1 MELIPILATIILVAT
16 ISTFFLAIG
25 AYALYKIRERR
36 GEQVEIQAPS
46 TVQAEVLTPEVIY
59 EQSQT
64 KEAARAPAAPTFEP
78 SRVPSYRPS
87 AEPIFVRTAR
97 QQPTTQPAQAKY
109 TPAPQQFVPQRQEQ
123 PRQVQAGPPQSA
135 TSEQKFMKYTAEGY
149 VPAKE
154 GAKSGGGLKWR

>member
-64 KEAARAPAAPTFEP
+64 KEATRAPAKPTFEP
-78 SRVPSYRPS
+78 SRVPSYRP
-87 AEPIFVRTAR
+87 AVEPIFVQTAR
-97 QQPTTQPAQAKY
+97 QQPAQAKY

-123 PRQVQAGPPQSA
+123 PRQVQAGPPQS
-135 TSEQKFMKYTAEGY
+135 TTQEQKFMKYTSEGY
-149 VPAKE
+149 VPAKD
-154 GAKSGGGLKWR
+154 GAKNGGGLKWR